1 MIMVRQKGRFGLG
14 HIYYVPFPNLSL
26 FFYASGTITFTLG
39 LHFTN
44 SYSVMSETGTAARIN
59 QKLYIIII
67 IIIIINIIIIII
79 INNNNNFI

>member
-1 MIMVRQKGRFGLG
+1 MIMVMQKGRFGLG

-26 FFYASGTITFTLG
+26 FFTPLVLSHLLLDFILLTQ
-39 LHFTN
+39 

-67 IIIIINIIIIII
+67 III
-79 INNNNNFI
+79 NNNNNFI